1 MVFHE
6 TYLSYISGCD
16 SKGLLPQVLWR
27 LRQEDLLRQASVGN
41 IVWPPPEK
49 QNQKIFRNGTA
60 SQPTNQTQKSLG
72 SNRSGGQVV
81 TLGHLSHQDRTQLGH
96 VMLSADKPELTGSIG
111 HTHGNAR
118 HKKKSIS
125 GTHIIRLK
133 NGLERKIG
141 RASWRE
147 RVYVLV

>member
-1 MVFHE
+1 M
-6 TYLSYISGCD
+6 
-16 SKGLLPQVLWR
+16 
-27 LRQEDLLRQASVGN
+27 
-41 IVWPPPEK
+41 
-49 QNQKIFRNGTA
+49 
-60 SQPTNQTQKSLG
+60 
-72 SNRSGGQVV
+72 

-133 NGLERKIG
+133 NGLERSILDSKGPQLLTHPNIP
-141 RASWRE
+141 RE
-147 RVYVLV
+147 NYLLKLN